1 MYYSAYKRKQ
11 NEELCANGMIIYFPG
26 ITAVY
31 EELIP
36 KVTIPINDN
45 DPVAYELILQKP

>member
-1 MYYSAYKRKQ
+1 MRKQ
-11 NEELCANGMIIYFPG
+11 NEELCDNGTIVHFPG

-36 KVTIPINDN
+36 KVTTSINDN
-45 DPVAYELILQKP
+45 DPVAYELILQEPYEH